1 MQSTSQKRPSRTAG
15 WLQIFITALALC
27 ALLAFTANQFLI
39 LSQLKSKTLTY
50 IEDSS
55 ATCYIYRGNISC
67 VPTIAAD
74 DASTHSAP
82 ATTNYA
88 QVLTP

>member
-1 MQSTSQKRPSRTAG
+1 M
-15 WLQIFITALALC
+15 
-27 ALLAFTANQFLI
+27 
-39 LSQLKSKTLTY
+39 SQLKSKTLTY